1 MQITQTGKQLRRMK
15 PALQRKVASSL
26 ASSVFACISL
36 AFHQVPNTIVTF
48 FPARWKNFTIV
59 RAGLTHTRSRD
70 RRRGERVR
78 STPARGE
85 TAVRGLS
92 SRYPR
97 ARRRGVSVRGGDRP
111 AGPWR
116 AGRLAARWTGGS
128 KGTRQAR
135 QARPRH
141 FDITSTGAPRQ
152 PPRQRLVPRRSLD
165 TSTAVEL
172 DTFTPKHIG
181 SRGFLSRS
189 VEVCRVCRG
198 LSRSVEVCRVAVE
211 YSWSS
216 SCRVAVES
224 ILSSRAVEYP
234 VGAFAVRC
242 GESCRRARA
251 ARYTVLTRC
260 TRALRKSHANR
271 AGPGARRGAGA
282 PSRVFETTRL

>member
-1 MQITQTGKQLRRMK
+1 MHRQHEKLTIESQGGGHEEVAASLQITQTGKQLRRMK

-116 AGRLAARWTGGS
+116 TEVPVGPMCNATSLT
-128 KGTRQAR
+128 K
-135 QARPRH
+135 RPC
-141 FDITSTGAPRQ
+141 
-152 PPRQRLVPRRSLD
+152 
-165 TSTAVEL
+165 TAV
-172 DTFTPKHIG
+172 
-181 SRGFLSRS
+181 RG
-189 VEVCRVCRG
+189 
-198 LSRSVEVCRVAVE
+198 
-211 YSWSS
+211 
-216 SCRVAVES
+216 
-224 ILSSRAVEYP
+224 P
-234 VGAFAVRC
+234 
-242 GESCRRARA
+242 
-251 ARYTVLTRC
+251 
-260 TRALRKSHANR
+260 
-271 AGPGARRGAGA
+271 
-282 PSRVFETTRL
+282 

>member
-1 MQITQTGKQLRRMK
+1 MHRQHEKLTIESQGGGHELVAASLQITQTGKQLRRMK

-59 RAGLTHTRSRD
+59 RAGRTHTRSRD

-85 TAVRGLS
+85 TQYGAQLS

-141 FDITSTGAPRQ
+141 FDRSPSTAASTAPR
-152 PPRQRLVPRRSLD
+152 PSTEPRHVDS
-165 TSTAVEL
+165 
-172 DTFTPKHIG
+172 
-181 SRGFLSRS
+181 
-189 VEVCRVCRG
+189 
-198 LSRSVEVCRVAVE
+198 
-211 YSWSS
+211 
-216 SCRVAVES
+216 
-224 ILSSRAVEYP
+224 
-234 VGAFAVRC
+234 
-242 GESCRRARA
+242 RRA
-251 ARYTVLTRC
+251 
-260 TRALRKSHANR
+260 
-271 AGPGARRGAGA
+271 
-282 PSRVFETTRL
+282 

>member
-141 FDITSTGAPRQ
+141 FDSPSTQ
-152 PPRQRLVPRRSLD
+152 PPRQRLDGASTRRQPSSL
-165 TSTAVEL
+165 TPLRPSTLVQGG
-172 DTFTPKHIG
+172 FC
-181 SRGFLSRS
+181 RGLSRS
-189 VEVCRVCRG
+189 VESVEVCRG
-198 LSRSVEVCRVAVE
+198 LSRSVE
-211 YSWSS
+211 
-216 SCRVAVES
+216 
-224 ILSSRAVEYP
+224 
-234 VGAFAVRC
+234 
-242 GESCRRARA
+242 
-251 ARYTVLTRC
+251 
-260 TRALRKSHANR
+260 
-271 AGPGARRGAGA
+271 
-282 PSRVFETTRL
+282 